1 MRIGQMLPRG
11 GGKDSTLTHGT
22 PETSSLNQN
31 DKAAPATNK
40 SFRWSLNVEM
50 FPDLHLELCLSVV
63 SSTTGTRM
71 MQRVTGI
78 TFPDSVLQFI
88 RMTLTNVASLSTV
101 VPVSDSLTFVKF

>member
-40 SFRWSLNVEM
+40 SFRWSLNVEI

-78 TFPDSVLQFI
+78 TFPDSRQFI
-88 RMTLTNVASLSTV
+88 RMRLTNVASLSTV